1 MAVAPGESRVTR
13 NLPRKDYLALN
24 NGLDRLI
31 SPSSPDLEQR
41 TVLDT
46 AEYDDSEGPLP
57 SESVSQ
63 VSSGCPTVPTS
74 GSEELRLSEDP
85 SVVESTTKRRKI
97 HTSWTQDHFWI
108 TELDAQWSKRGR
120 LPQNDRLLVC
130 KRCSWSSSDS
140 SRHGTTSNLLTHLR
154 TRHRIGPRSASIE
167 GPARGPLDRMLCSR
181 QEGNGLE

>member
-1 MAVAPGESRVTR
+1 MEDVAVDPRESRVTR

-31 SPSSPDLEQR
+31 SPCSPDLEQR
-41 TVLDT
+41 SVSDT

-63 VSSGCPTVPTS
+63 VSSGCPTVLTL
-74 GSEELRLSEDP
+74 GSEELSVSANP
-85 SVVESTTKRRKI
+85 SVVESATKRRKT

-108 TELDAQWSKRGR
+108 TELDTQWSKRGR

-130 KRCSWSSSDS
+130 KQCSWSSSDS
-140 SRHGTTSNLLTHLR
+140 SRH
-154 TRHRIGPRSASIE
+154 
-167 GPARGPLDRMLCSR
+167 
-181 QEGNGLE
+181 